1 MPSPDPADGD
11 CLPGDSPMSLISPAR
26 GPEQVPRRLLAPMMD
41 MAGFTICGL
50 LAFQLRFDGSV
61 PAIYAH
67 GMRVAIFI
75 WAVAKSAAFFFGAV
89 NTSYW
94 RYTSLDE
101 AVRIGLANSAGSV
114 AGGLIIFLTV
124 HPGIP

>member
-1 MPSPDPADGD
+1 MPWFS
-11 CLPGDSPMSLISPAR
+11 LPGGRPV
-26 GPEQVPRRLLAPMMD
+26 QVPRRLLTSIMD
-41 MAGFTICGL
+41 MAGFTLCGL

-67 GMRVAIFI
+67 GMREAIAI

-89 NTSYW
+89 NSGYW

-101 AVRIGLANSAGSV
+101 AVRIGLANSAGSMV
-114 AGGLIIFLTV
+114 GGAVIVLAV
-124 HPGIP
+124 HPGIPRSVYVL